1 MQSNRRGSSVA
12 SPTEVV
18 ERYFDGWTSGNF
30 DAARA
35 LLRDDV
41 SFRGPIDTFDNAD
54 ALLASTATHHRIV
67 RMPV

>member
-1 MQSNRRGSSVA
+1 MQTNRRGSSVA

-41 SFRGPIDTFDNAD
+41 SFAACLR
-54 ALLASTATHHRIV
+54 
-67 RMPV
+67 